1 MPPPLLPTMPQ
12 LWLLTPSTL
21 PPLLPTM
28 PQLLLTPSMLP
39 QSRPTPMRFPPTP
52 TPTLLP
58 MTTQSP
64 TSTLRSSPMEPPMLL
79 DLTPLLF
86 PMDVSNM
93 SSTLPMVMMDM
104 SPMSHT
110 RELLSTPR
118 RNHTSQPQL
127 QPTTLKTF
135 IVFCQYLFKLFIDHN
150 TKKSNPKK

>member
-1 MPPPLLPTMPQ
+1 MPSMPPPLLPTMPQ
-12 LWLLTPSTL
+12 S
-21 PPLLPTM
+21 LLPTLSTQ
-28 PQLLLTPSMLP
+28 PQLLPTTPQLLPTPFMLP

-52 TPTLLP
+52 TPTPSP

-64 TSTLRSSPMEPPMLL
+64 TSTLRSSPMELPMLL

-86 PMDVSNM
+86 PMDVSSM
-93 SSTLPMVMMDM
+93 SSTLPMVMMDT

-118 RNHTSQPQL
+118 RNPTSQPQL

-150 TKKSNPKK
+150 TK

>member
-1 MPPPLLPTMPQ
+1 MLSTLPQWLLTPSMPQLPMPSMPPPLLPTTPQ
-12 LWLLTPSTL
+12 
-21 PPLLPTM
+21 LLPTPFM
-28 PQLLLTPSMLP
+28 LPQLLPTPFMLP

-52 TPTLLP
+52 TPTPSP

-64 TSTLRSSPMEPPMLL
+64 TSTLRSSPMELPMLL

-93 SSTLPMVMMDM
+93 SSILPMVMMDT

-127 QPTTLKTF
+127 QPTTLKT
-135 IVFCQYLFKLFIDHN
+135 
-150 TKKSNPKK
+150 

>member
-1 MPPPLLPTMPQ
+1 MLSML
-12 LWLLTPSTL
+12 
-21 PPLLPTM
+21 
-28 PQLLLTPSMLP
+28 PQLLLTPSMPQLPMPSMLP

-52 TPTLLP
+52 TPTPSP

-64 TSTLRSSPMEPPMLL
+64 TSTLRSSPMEPPTLL

-86 PMDVSNM
+86 PMDVSSM
-93 SSTLPMVMMDM
+93 SSTLPMVMMDT

-110 RELLSTPR
+110 RELLSPPR
-118 RNHTSQPQL
+118 RNPTSQPQL

-150 TKKSNPKK
+150 TKNQIQKK